1 MLKPYRIFEVNL
13 RLEKWL
19 NKMNVQTVYAA
30 VQKVIRR
37 RRKVVLLETTAQRM
51 NRNEKPDRLIIK
63 EDARYGSHFVNRC
76 FNILLLF

>member
-37 RRKVVLLETTAQRM
+37 Q
-51 NRNEKPDRLIIK
+51 
-63 EDARYGSHFVNRC
+63 
-76 FNILLLF
+76 